1 MENNDSIQLLKECD
15 SGTKMAVASIDEVS
29 EKISNP
35 QLKQLLQKSKE
46 KHTLLGNEL
55 HSLLLEYGS
64 EEKDP
69 DPMAKGMSWI
79 KTNMKMT
86 MDGTDAA
93 AADLITDGCNMGI
106 KSLYKYLNKYPSAN
120 RIAKD
125 ILSRIIAIEDSLR
138 KDLRVYL

>member
-1 MENNDSIQLLKECD
+1 MENNDTIQLLKECD

-79 KTNMKMT
+79 KTNM
-86 MDGTDAA
+86 
-93 AADLITDGCNMGI
+93 
-106 KSLYKYLNKYPSAN
+106 
-120 RIAKD
+120 R
-125 ILSRIIAIEDSLR
+125 
-138 KDLRVYL
+138 

>member
-1 MENNDSIQLLKECD
+1 
-15 SGTKMAVASIDEVS
+15 
-29 EKISNP
+29 
-35 QLKQLLQKSKE
+35 
-46 KHTLLGNEL
+46 
-55 HSLLLEYGS
+55 
-64 EEKDP
+64 
-69 DPMAKGMSWI
+69 
-79 KTNMKMT
+79 MT

-93 AADLITDGCNMGI
+93 AADIITDGCNMGI

>member
-1 MENNDSIQLLKECD
+1 MENNDTINLLKECD
-15 SGTKMAVASIDEVS
+15 SGTKMAVASIDEVL
-29 EKISNP
+29 EKTKASDMR
-35 QLKQLLQKSKE
+35 KLLRKSRDHHE
-46 KHTLLGNEL
+46 QLGNEI
-55 HSLLLEYGS
+55 HELLLRHHS
-64 EEKDP
+64 EEKEP
-69 DPMAKGMSWI
+69 GLMAKGMSWI